1 MFYCFSGP
9 AAAAHLCEAS
19 RGKLPAGL
27 GGAGR
32 LPWFTC
38 ASARQAALA
47 GWGWETVRR
56 AHAGENAGG
65 ARSVWAKPHH
75 TSELCLAWHAAV
87 MFNDGGLSSSL
98 ATQND
103 WWIPVCRADRGS
115 SEPAAQRRRQ
125 SESTGQ
131 VRRGEIIFYV
141 RNVNRSR
148 AGV

>member
-1 MFYCFSGP
+1 MVQQLQPTSVKP
-9 AAAAHLCEAS
+9 AEGS
-19 RGKLPAGL
+19 
-27 GGAGR
+27 
-32 LPWFTC
+32 
-38 ASARQAALA
+38 SQQ
-47 GWGWETVRR
+47 GWEEQEACPGSPVPLQDRLHSLAEAER
-56 AHAGENAGG
+56 LLD
-65 ARSVWAKPHH
+65 
-75 TSELCLAWHAAV
+75 ELTQEKMQVGRVQCEPNHITRHSCVQHGMQGFPAV

-98 ATQND
+98 TIQND

-131 VRRGEIIFYV
+131 VRRGEILFYV